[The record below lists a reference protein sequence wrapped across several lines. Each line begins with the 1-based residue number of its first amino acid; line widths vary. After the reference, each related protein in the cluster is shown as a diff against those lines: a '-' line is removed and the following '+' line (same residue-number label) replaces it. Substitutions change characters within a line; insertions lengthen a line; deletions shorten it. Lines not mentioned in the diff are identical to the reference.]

1 MKTHGK
7 QQQIG
12 LHRRDLITTL
22 TSVSFAVIIDVITTK
37 KKCKRIRCS
46 TVVFIKHVLRYYE
59 LTVSMIWDR

>member
-1 MKTHGK
+1 METHGK

-37 KKCKRIRCS
+37 KNVNESGVRLS
-46 TVVFIKHVLRYYE
+46 FL
-59 LTVSMIWDR
+59 